1 MIEVFVSRL
10 GLDSTSNS
18 YVVVLQE
25 KDGTRLLPIWIGQPE
40 ADSIVKH
47 IHHVKSPRPIA
58 HDLVQSLILGMGAHL
73 IGANITRVEDR
84 TYYAELLL
92 QHDGS
97 IVKIDARPSDSI
109 AIALRLG
116 APIKAAES
124 LLIEPGDDAATEEDS
139 TADDESSSGS
149 AHSGGG
155 TSAGPQHE
163 AEELS
168 SEQLKR
174 YLEALRPED
183 FGKFNP

>member
-10 GLDSTSNS
+10 GLDSASNS

-40 ADSIVKH
+40 ADSIGKH

-58 HDLVQSLILGMGAHL
+58 HDLVQSLILGMGARL
-73 IGANITRVEDR
+73 IGANITRVEDG

-116 APIKAAES
+116 APIKAAEG
-124 LLIEPGDDAATEEDS
+124 LLIEPGDDSTNDEDDS
-139 TADDESSSGS
+139 GDDDTPGLGGEMPSGS
-149 AHSGGG
+149 DGGDDDI
-155 TSAGPQHE
+155 T
-163 AEELS
+163 

-183 FGKFNP
+183 FGKFKP